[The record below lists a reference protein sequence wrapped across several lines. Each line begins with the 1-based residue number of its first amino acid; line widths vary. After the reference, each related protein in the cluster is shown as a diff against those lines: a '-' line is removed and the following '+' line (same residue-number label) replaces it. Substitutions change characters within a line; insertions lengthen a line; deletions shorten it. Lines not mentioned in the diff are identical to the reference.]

1 MLHLSQRAGIF
12 NTASPEMSKF
22 TEAFER
28 GEGLYSVADVAFYA
42 KMHPNTVR
50 AWFTSRDRRI
60 FRAGTSSIDSCFLSY
75 TDLIEAIYVR
85 KLRREFHIGFPVI
98 RTAIDM
104 AKKLKGVEHPFA
116 HPDFRTVV
124 VGKEINIIEKE
135 SDDTMIA
142 LAPNSRQV
150 SATAILEQFIDELEF
165 DAGKN
170 IIKYIAF
177 KAPRDRVFIA
187 PNFNFGSPMM
197 ESSGYTAET
206 LWRARNAEGGIPEAA
221 KAYGVED
228 FTVKAAVD
236 YYDGIL
242 EFKRTLRKAA

>member
-1 MLHLSQRAGIF
+1 
-12 NTASPEMSKF
+12 MSKF
-22 TEAFER
+22 TDAFER
-28 GEGLYSVADVAFYA
+28 GEGLYSIADVAFYA

-50 AWFTSRDRRI
+50 SWFTGRVRPI
-60 FRAGTSSIDSCFLSY
+60 FRAATSSVDARFLSY

-85 KLRREFHIGFPVI
+85 KLRNEFHIGFPVI
-98 RTAIDM
+98 RTAIEM
-104 AKKLKGVEHPFA
+104 ATKLKGVAHPFA

-135 SDDTMIA
+135 SESTMTA

-150 SATAILEQFIDELEF
+150 SDTTILEQFIDELEF
-165 DAGKN
+165 DASKN

-177 KAPRDRVFIA
+177 KAPKDRVFIA
-187 PNFNFGSPMM
+187 PNYSFGFPMM

-221 KAYGVED
+221 NAYGVED

-236 YYDGIL
+236 YFEGIL
-242 EFKRTLRKAA
+242 ECRGLLRKAA